1 MRIAASLF
9 NHMVPV
15 KRQSENRNWFCAV
28 FGGIDW
34 AGQRVWAGAE
44 SAQEISRGQAAS
56 AAPGNEIPDGTRPGG
71 AAATRLTVLPASF
84 QDAALTAAI
93 PGAATTQAVLPPA
106 NFRRPAG
113 TAQAASKTR
122 SFNSTENSGEP
133 RNWAFQAHPQA
144 HPHRQFWLVFE
155 NEEEDDDEPEDE
167 HDSIPCEFS
176 DRRLRRRRPINRQ
189 LPSACINQRRGCQ
202 T

>member
-28 FGGIDW
+28 FGGIDG

-84 QDAALTAAI
+84 QDAALTALNTGGGDRPSGLA
-93 PGAATTQAVLPPA
+93 PG
-106 NFRRPAG
+106 
-113 TAQAASKTR
+113 
-122 SFNSTENSGEP
+122 
-133 RNWAFQAHPQA
+133 
-144 HPHRQFWLVFE
+144 
-155 NEEEDDDEPEDE
+155 
-167 HDSIPCEFS
+167 
-176 DRRLRRRRPINRQ
+176 
-189 LPSACINQRRGCQ
+189 
-202 T
+202 